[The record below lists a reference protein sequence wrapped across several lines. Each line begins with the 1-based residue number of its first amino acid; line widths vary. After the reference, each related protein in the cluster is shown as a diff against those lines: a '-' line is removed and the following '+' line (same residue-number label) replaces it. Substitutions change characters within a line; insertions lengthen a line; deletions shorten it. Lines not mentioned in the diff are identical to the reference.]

1 MKFAKYKN
9 YRESTGLLFW
19 QASML
24 WQRRVKQALQAY
36 DLTHTQ
42 FVILAVIEELS
53 EQEIYI
59 TQKKISD
66 FSMIDVMTVSSTVR
80 LLEKKG
86 LVFRASHKTDT
97 RANSISNT
105 ERGRDILKQAV
116 IEVEQVDKTF
126 FFEKENENIYF
137 QKFLSLLLEKNVPKT
152 GSLFRKHE

>member
-1 MKFAKYKN
+1 MKYAKCKN
-9 YRESTGLLFW
+9 HQESIGLLFW
-19 QASML
+19 QSSML
-24 WQRRVKQALQAY
+24 WQRKIKQVLQPY

-53 EQEIYI
+53 EQEICV

-86 LVFRASHKTDT
+86 LLFRVPYEKDI

-105 ERGRDILKQAV
+105 EKGKSCLQQAV
-116 IEVEQVDKTF
+116 VGVEGADRTF
-126 FFEKENENIYF
+126 FFPNDNENIQF
-137 QKFLSLLLEKNVPKT
+137 QNFLADLLHKNLE
-152 GSLFRKHE
+152 

>member
-1 MKFAKYKN
+1 MKYAKCKN
-9 YRESTGLLFW
+9 HKESLGLLFW
-19 QASML
+19 QSSML
-24 WQRRVKQALQAY
+24 WQRKIKQVLQSY

-86 LVFRASHKTDT
+86 LLFRVPYEKDI

-105 ERGRDILKQAV
+105 EKGKSCLQQAV
-116 IEVEQVDKTF
+116 VAVESVDKMF
-126 FFEKENENIYF
+126 FFPNDKENTQF
-137 QKFLSLLLEKNVPKT
+137 QNFLTDLLHKNLE
-152 GSLFRKHE
+152 

>member
-1 MKFAKYKN
+1 MKYAKCKN
-9 YRESTGLLFW
+9 HQESIGLLFW
-19 QASML
+19 QSSML
-24 WQRRVKQALQAY
+24 WQRKIKQVLQPY

-53 EQEIYI
+53 EQEICV

-86 LVFRASHKTDT
+86 LLFRVPYEKDI

-105 ERGRDILKQAV
+105 EKGKSCLQQAV
-116 IEVEQVDKTF
+116 VAVEGADRTF
-126 FFEKENENIYF
+126 FFPNDNENI
-137 QKFLSLLLEKNVPKT
+137 
-152 GSLFRKHE
+152 